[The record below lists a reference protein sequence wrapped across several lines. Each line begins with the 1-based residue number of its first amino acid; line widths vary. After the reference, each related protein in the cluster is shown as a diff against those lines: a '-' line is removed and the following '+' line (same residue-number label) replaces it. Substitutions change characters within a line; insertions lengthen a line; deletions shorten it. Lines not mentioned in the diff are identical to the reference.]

1 MSTRSAIGI
10 SYQGV
15 IKAVYVHSDGYMDYV
30 GTVLNEHYQDTVKIS
45 KLISMGDMSMLG
57 KEIGRKIDFNARMAY
72 DENDQAEQCRFYDR
86 DRGETGVEHST
97 YHSESA
103 YVRGMADRDCE
114 FMYLYKDGEWF
125 VTTGT
130 TFFPLTPLLMKEA
143 V

>member
-1 MSTRSAIGI
+1 MSTNSAIGI

-15 IKAVYVHSDGYMDYV
+15 IKAIYCHSDGYMDYV

-45 KLISMGDMSMLG
+45 KLISMGDISSLG
-57 KEIGRKIDFNARMAY
+57 EEIGSQHDFDNCPKGQTNCY
-72 DENDQAEQCRFYDR
+72 GR
-86 DRGETGVEHST
+86 DRGETGVEHMT

-103 YVRGMADRDCE
+103 YTRGMADRGCE
-114 FMYLYKDGEWF
+114 YFYLYKDGQWF

-130 TFFPLTPLLMKEA
+130 TFFPLTPLLIKET